1 MMIIASFVIVFI
13 IQLVLCNKVNS
24 RIIRFLPMIG
34 FLLFGLYCVWGMIIT
49 PPGWDF
55 GRLSYLMV
63 AVYCVLQ
70 IALCGIVWGIT
81 ALVMHKRRRKV

>member
-1 MMIIASFVIVFI
+1 MIIASFVIVFI
-13 IQLVLCNKVNS
+13 IQLLLCYKVNS
-24 RIIRFLPMIG
+24 HIIRFLPMIG
-34 FLLFGLYCVWGMIIT
+34 FLLFGLYCVWGVIVT

-70 IALCGIVWGIT
+70 IVLCGIAWAIST
-81 ALVMHKRRRKV
+81 LVKYKKKEN

>member
-1 MMIIASFVIVFI
+1 MIIASFVIVFL
-13 IQLVLCNKVNS
+13 IQLLLCFKVNS
-24 RIIRFLPMIG
+24 YIIRFLPIIG
-34 FLLFGLYCVWGMIIT
+34 FLLFGLYCVWGVIIT

-70 IALCGIVWGIT
+70 IVLCGIACGIS
-81 ALVMHKRRRKV
+81 ALVKYKKKEN

>member
-1 MMIIASFVIVFI
+1 MIIVSFVIVFL
-13 IQLVLCNKVNS
+13 IQLLLCFKVNS

-34 FLLFGLYCVWGMIIT
+34 FLLFGLYCVWGVIIT

-55 GRLSYLMV
+55 GRLSYLIV

-70 IALCGIVWGIT
+70 IMLCGIACGST
-81 ALVMHKRRRKV
+81 ALIKRRKCG